1 MNPSLPVNFPF
12 DGHWFKGGID
22 SGILGPLFAPDKTI
36 FLFDPMFPLTLLL
49 AVLLWKRLEQGV
61 RAFFLASLVLL
72 ASYIVFYGR
81 YDSWA
86 GDYA

>member
-1 MNPSLPVNFPF
+1 
-12 DGHWFKGGID
+12 
-22 SGILGPLFAPDKTI
+22 
-36 FLFDPMFPLTLLL
+36 MFPLTLLL